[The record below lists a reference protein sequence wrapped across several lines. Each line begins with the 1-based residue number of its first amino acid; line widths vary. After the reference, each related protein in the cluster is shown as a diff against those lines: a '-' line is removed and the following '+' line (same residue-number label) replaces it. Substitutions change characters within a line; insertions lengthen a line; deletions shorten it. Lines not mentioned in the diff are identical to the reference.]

1 MPVFRANYRLSRHP
15 HGSFKNPSTIVIQ
28 PMVNEPPNG
37 PTQEKEAVFP
47 CAEVGSE
54 LGPLK
59 VGIYPTVNI
68 YPWIQQLL
76 ATSANTHTQLGQT
89 KWHAALK
96 SEEHSKLKS
105 SRKGPQASSCRN
117 EAAKKILMYA
127 HKMPPSKPT
136 IIKLLLLPAEPQCTQ
151 MGQSG
156 VDVARF
162 PAQGGL

>member
-76 ATSANTHTQLGQT
+76 ATSANTHTTGSNKVARCPQIRGAQQAWIKQERATGQQLQ
-89 KWHAALK
+89 KR
-96 SEEHSKLKS
+96 S
-105 SRKGPQASSCRN
+105 SY
-117 EAAKKILMYA
+117 KILMYA

-136 IIKLLLLPAEPQCTQ
+136 IIKLLL
-151 MGQSG
+151 SG
-156 VDVARF
+156 WST
-162 PAQGGL
+162 PHQ